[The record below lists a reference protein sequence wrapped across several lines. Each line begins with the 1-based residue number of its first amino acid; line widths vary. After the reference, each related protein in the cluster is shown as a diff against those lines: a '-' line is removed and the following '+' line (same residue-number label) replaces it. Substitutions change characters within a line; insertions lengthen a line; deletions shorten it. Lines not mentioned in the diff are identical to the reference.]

1 MSNQNIIFEIE
12 DNQHDTII
20 IPKTNPKSKYDL
32 FWEKQ
37 GDKKPSQLERYKN
50 HGSPDGIIKFIEIGG
65 GLKMGVTLEKF
76 AKSEFSC
83 LEKRN
88 TGKNTGYDHKIM
100 VGDKEIYV
108 EQKSSGHWG
117 ESNYK
122 WQHVEEKH
130 KWNILLLCGIDYHDI
145 HFWVMNRT
153 VFNQLIEEKKITN
166 QGNKTGES
174 SEGMWFSYS
183 DVADSLVSIKTNQDL
198 LDYVSFNL
206 S

>member
-1 MSNQNIIFEIE
+1 MTNQDIIFDIE
-12 DNQHDTII
+12 DNQDDTLII
-20 IPKTNPKSKYDL
+20 SNTNSNSKYDL
-32 FWEKQ
+32 FWKNQ
-37 GDKKPSQLERYKN
+37 PKNKPSQLERYKK
-50 HGSPDGIIKFIEIGG
+50 HGSPDGIIKFIEMGG
-65 GLKMGVTLEKF
+65 GSKMGVTLEKF

-83 LEKRN
+83 LQKRN
-88 TGKNTGYDHKIM
+88 KGRNTGYDHKIM

-117 ESNYK
+117 ENDYT
-122 WQHVEEKH
+122 WQHVEENH

-183 DVADSLVSIKTNQDL
+183 NVADSLVPINSNQDL
-198 LDYVSFNL
+198 VDYVSFNF